1 MNMIWKR
8 LDDGED
14 NITIFQKIHENYKP
28 QNYIKENLISQ
39 IYKPTEVIIPYIDSK
54 NFANKKTKRKK
65 GRKLKNE
72 ISIIR
77 PHERIHSRLNS
88 DNIKRKIK
96 THYHNFIISLL
107 NLTIKKEFNGVQ
119 KFKFK
124 KMDSETTQNITINYN
139 RNLLSTPIK
148 DILKKV
154 SQKFHDPLQNEKIIS
169 NIPSSKFEINKLLN
183 CTYKE
188 MYEDYY
194 LKSRTDLFNEEK
206 ENNSFESHLFRIQN
220 KFGNEYLKKYKENAE
235 NFIDFFINSK
245 ERKKQISILSNY
257 KNNIN
262 KIDVN
267 QNSSESSSTFNSSN
281 SKFITFKERD
291 E

>member
-1 MNMIWKR
+1 MIWKR
-8 LDDGED
+8 LDQGED

-28 QNYIKENLISQ
+28 RNYIKENLISQ

-54 NFANKKTKRKK
+54 KLSNKKTKRKK

-107 NLTIKKEFNGVQ
+107 NLTIKKEFNGIQ

-281 SKFITFKERD
+281 FKFITFKERD

>member
-1 MNMIWKR
+1 MIWKR
-8 LDDGED
+8 LDEGED

-139 RNLLSTPIK
+139 RTLLSTPIK

-154 SQKFHDPLQNEKIIS
+154 SQKFHDRFENEKIIS
-169 NIPSSKFEINKLLN
+169 NIPSSKFELNKLLN

-194 LKSRTDLFNEEK
+194 LKSRSDLFNEEK
-206 ENNSFESHLFRIQN
+206 DNNSFENHLFRIKN

-245 ERKKQISILSNY
+245 ERKKIGVLSNN
-257 KNNIN
+257 NNIK
-262 KIDVN
+262 KIDMN
-267 QNSSESSSTFNSSN
+267 QNSIESSSTNNSSN

>member
-1 MNMIWKR
+1 MIWKR

-28 QNYIKENLISQ
+28 QNNIKENLISQ

-54 NFANKKTKRKK
+54 KLSNKKTKRKK

-107 NLTIKKEFNGVQ
+107 NLTIKKEFNGIQ

-267 QNSSESSSTFNSSN
+267 HNSSESSSTFNSSN

>member
-1 MNMIWKR
+1 MIWKR
-8 LDDGED
+8 LDEGED

-28 QNYIKENLISQ
+28 RNYIKENLISQ

-54 NFANKKTKRKK
+54 KLSNKKTKRKK

-107 NLTIKKEFNGVQ
+107 NLTIKKEFNGIQ

>member
-1 MNMIWKR
+1 MIWKR

-28 QNYIKENLISQ
+28 RNYIKENLISQ

-54 NFANKKTKRKK
+54 KLSNKKTKRKK

-107 NLTIKKEFNGVQ
+107 NLTIKKEFNGIQ

-194 LKSRTDLFNEEK
+194 LKSRSDLFNEEK

-267 QNSSESSSTFNSSN
+267 HNSSESSSTINSSN

-291 E
+291 D

>member
-1 MNMIWKR
+1 MIWKR
-8 LDDGED
+8 LEEGED

-28 QNYIKENLISQ
+28 QNNIKENLISQ

-54 NFANKKTKRKK
+54 KYSNKKTKRKK

-107 NLTIKKEFNGVQ
+107 NLTIKKEFNGIQ

-139 RNLLSTPIK
+139 RNLLHTPIK
-148 DILKKV
+148 EILKKV
-154 SQKFHDPLQNEKIIS
+154 SQKFHDPYQNEKIIA
-169 NIPSSKFEINKLLN
+169 NLPPSKYEINKLLN

-194 LKSRTDLFNEEK
+194 LKSRSDLFNEEK

-220 KFGNEYLKKYKENAE
+220 KFGYEYLKKYKENAE

-245 ERKKQISILSNY
+245 ERKKQITLISNCE
-257 KNNIN
+257 NI
-262 KIDVN
+262 IDSN
-267 QNSSESSSTFNSSN
+267 RNTIESSLSSINSPN
-281 SKFITFKERD
+281 SKFMTLKE
-291 E
+291 

>member
-8 LDDGED
+8 LDEGED

-39 IYKPTEVIIPYIDSK
+39 IYKPTEVIIPYFDSK

-139 RNLLSTPIK
+139 RTLLSTPIK

-154 SQKFHDPLQNEKIIS
+154 SQKFHDRFENEKIIS
-169 NIPSSKFEINKLLN
+169 NIPSSKFELNKLLN

-194 LKSRTDLFNEEK
+194 LKSRSDLFNEEK
-206 ENNSFESHLFRIQN
+206 DNNSFENHLFRIKN

-245 ERKKQISILSNY
+245 ERKKIGVLSNN
-257 KNNIN
+257 NNIK
-262 KIDVN
+262 KIDMN
-267 QNSSESSSTFNSSN
+267 QNSIESSSTNNSSN

>member
-1 MNMIWKR
+1 MIWKR
-8 LDDGED
+8 LDEGED

-28 QNYIKENLISQ
+28 RNYIKENLISQ

-54 NFANKKTKRKK
+54 KLSNKKTKRKK

-107 NLTIKKEFNGVQ
+107 NLTIKKEFNGIQ

-194 LKSRTDLFNEEK
+194 LKSRSDLFNEEK

>member
-1 MNMIWKR
+1 MIWKR

-28 QNYIKENLISQ
+28 RNYIKENLISQ

-54 NFANKKTKRKK
+54 KLSNKKTKRKK

-107 NLTIKKEFNGVQ
+107 NLTIKKEFNGIQ

>member
-1 MNMIWKR
+1 MIWKR
-8 LDDGED
+8 LDQGED

-28 QNYIKENLISQ
+28 RNYIKENLISQ

-54 NFANKKTKRKK
+54 KLSNKKTKRKK

-107 NLTIKKEFNGVQ
+107 NLTIKKEFNGIQ

-194 LKSRTDLFNEEK
+194 LKSRSDLFNEEK

>member
-1 MNMIWKR
+1 MIWKR
-8 LDDGED
+8 LDQGED

-28 QNYIKENLISQ
+28 RNYIKENLISQ

-54 NFANKKTKRKK
+54 KLSNKKTKRKK

-107 NLTIKKEFNGVQ
+107 NLTIKKEFNGIQ